1 MLTCHP
7 LPTERERKGGSRS
20 RLSLRRRALIMAGAP
35 LLAVLLASAWHGPL
49 IRPPAALQ
57 LRPALRT
64 PPPPLVVEGATA
76 RGDAVQARLAKL
88 GEQLRESIKTNSIAL
103 RSILRE
109 AETRSALALG
119 LLAPVVL
126 AAFVLLFQLNFMV
139 SPSGAAHAAF
149 GWLLRMNPLDRFVVI
164 WSPVAAVYAW
174 DTGRSRFSSAKASLS
189 SAKAGLSSAASASSE
204 LLASTRSRIEEWI
217 EGRREARSVALAD
230 KAKADKSAAAAK
242 AKAEKSAAADR
253 AKADKVKADK
263 AAAKEKADKAAAKE
277 AEKVAAKQAALD
289 ADILRRARA
298 EARAAEK
305 KAEAAAVAAAAEKAA
320 EAAAKKTVRAAREKK
335 KAADGNPSPLV
346 IVAVSS
352 AMIFRD
358 AVRLVADVGKTKEDA
373 PAAKKKPK
381 PKPKPPAER
390 PKWRFNLSGNTVVEF
405 VKASAY
411 ATRDLTVFTVT
422 ELRSGNKKEV
432 VESESESE

>member
-1 MLTCHP
+1 
-7 LPTERERKGGSRS
+7 
-20 RLSLRRRALIMAGAP
+20 MAGAP

-189 SAKAGLSSAASASSE
+189 SAASASSE
-204 LLASTRSRIEEWI
+204 LLARTRSRIEEWI